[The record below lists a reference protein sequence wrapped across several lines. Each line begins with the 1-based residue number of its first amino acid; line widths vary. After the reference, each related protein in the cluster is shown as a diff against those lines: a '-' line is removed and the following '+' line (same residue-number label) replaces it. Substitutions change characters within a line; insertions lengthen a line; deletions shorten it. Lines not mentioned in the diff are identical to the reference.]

1 MKMYRYTDEDRA
13 IIEAA
18 RKANKDKRAEK
29 RLYALELRAA
39 GKSAK
44 EVADEVGFKERYIP
58 QLTAKYVAGG
68 IAAIAG
74 NHYGGNRRNIPV
86 EKEAELLEPFRAKA
100 AEGQIVDI
108 SEIKASYEEAVGH
121 TIGSGQIYRVLHRH
135 DWRKVLPRSKHPKKA
150 SEEVIETSKKL
161 KQKSQS

>member
-13 IIEAA
+13 MIAAA

-29 RLYALELRAA
+29 RLRALELIAS
-39 GKSAK
+39 GKHAK
-44 EVADEVGFKERYIP
+44 EVAVEVGFKERYIP

-68 IAAIAG
+68 IEAIAG
-74 NHYGGNRRNIPV
+74 NHYGGNRRNISV
-86 EKEAELLEPFRAKA
+86 EKEAELLEPFRVKAK
-100 AEGQIVDI
+100 EGQIVDI

-121 TIGSGQIYRVLHRH
+121 RIGNAQIYRVLARH
-135 DWRKVLPRSKHPKKA
+135 GWRKVMPRSKHPKKA

-161 KQKSQS
+161 KHES